1 VEEADIIEKD
11 TTVVIRKRRAD
22 YVRRF
27 GSLAILL
34 LLSSVMCVL
43 SPYFLST
50 GNIMNIIRQCSV
62 IGLLGI
68 GMTFVI
74 LTGGIDLS
82 VGSVVAFSGCLV
94 ALLAR
99 KGYPVPAV
107 LLICALLGVGFG
119 AISGTLIT
127 RAKIPPFIVT
137 LGMMYAVRGAVLTMT
152 GGAPITGLPPFYR
165 VLGSLNIGP
174 VPLIAVIWLCIGLL
188 GYVLLDHTRLG
199 RHIYAAGGNQEAARF
214 SGINVEAITTLTYIL
229 CAVCTCVAGL
239 ITVARLDSAQ
249 PVVGMGYELL
259 GIAAVIVGGTSFFGG
274 EGGIGGTLIGTLVFG
289 VLQNGMNLLNVN
301 TYTQQIVTGLVIVA
315 VVFLDVQTRRGR
327 RF

>member
-1 VEEADIIEKD
+1 VEAEDITSKD
-11 TTVVIRKRRAD
+11 TAGVIRKRRAD

-34 LLSSVMCVL
+34 LLSGVMCVL

-82 VGSVVAFSGCLV
+82 VGSVVALSGCLV
-94 ALLAR
+94 AQMAL
-99 KGYPVPAV
+99 KGIPVPIV
-107 LLICALLGVGFG
+107 LIMCAALGVGFG
-119 AISGTLIT
+119 AINGTLVSK
-127 RAKIPPFIVT
+127 AHIPPFIVT
-137 LGMMYAVRGAVLTMT
+137 LGMMYAVRGLALTIT
-152 GGAPITGLPPFYR
+152 GGAPITGLPSFYR
-165 VLGSLNIGP
+165 VLGSINLGP
-174 VPLIAVIWLCIGLL
+174 IPLIALIWLCTALL
-188 GYVLLDHTRLG
+188 GYILLEHTKVG
-199 RHIYAAGGNQEAARF
+199 RHIYAVGGNQEAARF
-214 SGINVEAITTLTYIL
+214 SGINAEATIILTYIL
-229 CAVCTCVAGL
+229 CGVCTCIAGL

-301 TYTQQIVTGLVIVA
+301 TYTQQIITGLVIVA
-315 VVFLDVQTRRGR
+315 VVFLDVLTRRVR
-327 RF
+327 KF